1 MKKLSSNEVSV
12 LSSEINKR
20 INEVKY
26 LKIKSKLEKD
36 LDFKKLEKLK
46 REIDELNL
54 KVKEKMNLSNEFN
67 LKIRKKYN
75 INNVY
80 IDINNEMKLNFSIN
94 NNLYNDIVLMCINKD
109 FNVEELINKIV
120 ERYS

>member
-12 LSSEINKR
+12 LSNEISKR

-36 LDFKKLEKLK
+36 VDFKKLEKLK

-54 KVKEKMNLSNEFN
+54 KVKEKINLSNELN
-67 LKIRKKYN
+67 LKIRKKYD

-80 IDINNEMKLNFSIN
+80 INNGEIKVNFNYN
-94 NNLYNDIVLMCINKD
+94 NNLYNDIVLLCIGKE
-109 FNVEELINKIV
+109 FNVEELINKVV
-120 ERYS
+120 EKYS

>member
-12 LSSEINKR
+12 LSNEISKR

-36 LDFKKLEKLK
+36 VDFKKLEKLK

-54 KVKEKMNLSNEFN
+54 KVKEKINLSNELN
-67 LKIRKKYN
+67 LKIRKKYD

-80 IDINNEMKLNFSIN
+80 INNGEIKVNFNYN
-94 NNLYNDIVLMCINKD
+94 NNLYNDIVLLGIGKE
-109 FNVEELINKIV
+109 FNVEELINKVV
-120 ERYS
+120 EKYS

>member
-94 NNLYNDIVLMCINKD
+94 NNLYNDIVLMCIGKD